1 MSSFTHFPEDPFDI
15 LSPSSYTCPIWGSG
29 CRLGTLDGSRPAM
42 YSQPF
47 SAFQLLLQ
55 CCPSTHYYLFLLRMC
70 ACICVCMFMFVW
82 MQSLRLMWRPMTTSS
97 DVSQGPSSSFTHFE
111 VLRKIGPSVE
121 LNMRMGKILYLD
133 LKPQVF

>member
-1 MSSFTHFPEDPFDI
+1 
-15 LSPSSYTCPIWGSG
+15 
-29 CRLGTLDGSRPAM
+29 M
-42 YSQPF
+42 YV
-47 SAFQLLLQ
+47 
-55 CCPSTHYYLFLLRMC
+55 
-70 ACICVCMFMFVW
+70 CVCMFMFVW

-121 LNMRMGKILYLD
+121 LNMMRMGKILYLD